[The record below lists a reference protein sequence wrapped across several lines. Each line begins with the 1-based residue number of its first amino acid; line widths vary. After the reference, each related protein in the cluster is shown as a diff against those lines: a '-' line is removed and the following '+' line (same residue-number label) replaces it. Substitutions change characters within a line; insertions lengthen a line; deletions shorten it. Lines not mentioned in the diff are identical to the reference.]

1 MWCGG
6 QSHSDT
12 ITWLTAIGDQSAIGS
27 PKGLGATALDFRIDR
42 RSTDMTG
49 GHPLPLQENRSA
61 RALGGL
67 LLVVAMLSGCSSN
80 PADAPPP
87 TIEPARAAVSPPIV
101 TAPVGQVI
109 GLGLIPGGGRPTA
122 ALFDRATSMLAV
134 LAGATLTTVPGNGTP
149 RTIALPGPAT
159 AICGDG
165 RGAVFAATRGG
176 FFTVDLRAGTAAR
189 TDIAG
194 RADTDFTAIAR
205 RADGR
210 LVLGS
215 ADGKVYTLAPDMTVS
230 ATATIFARVDA
241 IVTQGDIAVVLDRA
255 QTSVTS
261 LSAQGTP
268 QLALRAGQGATT
280 IAADP
285 AGRVLVADT
294 RSGQLLVFGADP
306 LIERQAA
313 PVPDA
318 PYGLAGSA
326 TLAWV
331 SQTATNTVVG
341 YDLSTGTAVE
351 KVRYP
356 TVQQPDSLAFDEA
369 SGTLYVVSGSGAGVQ
384 VIHNAGPV
392 R

>member
-1 MWCGG
+1 
-6 QSHSDT
+6 
-12 ITWLTAIGDQSAIGS
+12 
-27 PKGLGATALDFRIDR
+27 
-42 RSTDMTG
+42 MTG
-49 GHPLPLQENRSA
+49 GYPLRPQVNRIISTVS
-61 RALGGL
+61 GL
-67 LLVVAMLSGCSSN
+67 LIAFAAVSGCSSN

-87 TIEPARAAVSPPIV
+87 TIEPARAAVSPPATV
-101 TAPVGQVI
+101 APAGQVI
-109 GLGLIPGGGRPTA
+109 PLGGRPTA
-122 ALFDRATSMLAV
+122 ALIDQGRLVTLTPGTGPAA
-134 LAGATLTTVPGNGTP
+134 ATLTVLPSAGLLRTVP
-149 RTIALPGPAT
+149 LPGQAT

-165 RGAVFAATRGG
+165 EGTVFAAGHGG
-176 FFTVDLRAGTAAR
+176 FFTVDLKAGTATR
-189 TDIAG
+189 SDLSGHTD
-194 RADTDFTAIAR
+194 TEFTAIAR

-215 ADGKVYTLAPDMTVS
+215 AGGDVYTLKPDMTVG
-230 ATATIFARVDA
+230 ATASIFARVDA
-241 IVTQGDIAVVLDRA
+241 IVTQGDVAVVLDRA

-261 LSAQGTP
+261 LSAEGTP
-268 QLALRAGQGATT
+268 KLALRAGQGATT

-294 RSGQLLVFGADP
+294 RAGQLLVFGADP

-313 PVPDA
+313 PAGDS
-318 PYGLAGSA
+318 PYGLAGSP

-341 YDLSTGTAVE
+341 YDLSTGTPVE

-356 TVQQPDSLAFDEA
+356 TVQQPDSLAFDDA

-384 VIHNAGPV
+384 VIRDAGAV